1 MIESIEIIRV
11 FSVFVLLFLF
21 YLIFTK
27 SKDDKTIKEDN
38 ENEPQT
44 IDFDNSNIGI
54 DFKLTFEPIKNLS
67 GDNLKAIKIINTVRF
82 GSVQIEIFKGSS
94 FSDDPLK
101 HWIEIKEYKRI
112 TNKLKEDEREPIIL
126 SEMDTNDLIILL
138 TFINK
143 L

>member
-112 TNKLKEDEREPIIL
+112 TNKSKEDEREPIIL

>member
-27 SKDDKTIKEDN
+27 SKDDKTINKDN

-44 IDFDNSNIGI
+44 IDFDKSNIGI
-54 DFKLTFEPIKNLS
+54 DFKLIFEPIKNLS

-101 HWIEIKEYKRI
+101 HWVEIKEYKRI
-112 TNKLKEDEREPIIL
+112 TNKSKEDEREPIIL

>member
-1 MIESIEIIRV
+1 MIESIEIIRM

-27 SKDDKTIKEDN
+27 SKDNKTIKEDN

-112 TNKLKEDEREPIIL
+112 TNKSKEDEREPIIL

>member
-54 DFKLTFEPIKNLS
+54 DFKLIFEPIKNLS

-101 HWIEIKEYKRI
+101 HWVEIKEYKRL
-112 TNKLKEDEREPIIL
+112 TNKSKEDEREPIIL

>member
-1 MIESIEIIRV
+1 MIESIEIIRM

-27 SKDDKTIKEDN
+27 SKDNKTIKEDN

-101 HWIEIKEYKRI
+101 HWIEIKEYKRR
-112 TNKLKEDEREPIIL
+112 TNKSKEDEREPIIL

>member
-1 MIESIEIIRV
+1 MIESIEIIRL

-27 SKDDKTIKEDN
+27 SKDNKTIKEDN

-54 DFKLTFEPIKNLS
+54 DFKLIFEPIKNLS

>member
-44 IDFDNSNIGI
+44 IDFDKSNIGI

-101 HWIEIKEYKRI
+101 HWVEIKEYKRL
-112 TNKLKEDEREPIIL
+112 TNKSKEDEREPIIL

>member
-1 MIESIEIIRV
+1 MIESIEIISMFYV
-11 FSVFVLLFLF
+11 FALLLLF
-21 YLIFTK
+21 YLMFSK
-27 SKDDKTIKEDN
+27 SKDYKAINKDN

-44 IDFDNSNIGI
+44 IDFDKSNIGI

-101 HWIEIKEYKRI
+101 HWIEIKEYKRT
-112 TNKLKEDEREPIIL
+112 TNKSKEDEREPIIL
-126 SEMDTNDLIILL
+126 SEMDTNDVIILL

>member
-112 TNKLKEDEREPIIL
+112 ANKSKEDEREPIIL

>member
-44 IDFDNSNIGI
+44 INFDKSNIGI

-101 HWIEIKEYKRI
+101 HWIEIKEYKRL
-112 TNKLKEDEREPIIL
+112 TNKSKEDEREPIIL
-126 SEMDTNDLIILL
+126 SEMDTNDVIILL

>member
-54 DFKLTFEPIKNLS
+54 DFKLIFEPIKNLS

-101 HWIEIKEYKRI
+101 HWVEIKEYKRI
-112 TNKLKEDEREPIIL
+112 TNKSKEDEREPIIL

>member
-11 FSVFVLLFLF
+11 LSVFVLLFLF

-27 SKDDKTIKEDN
+27 SKDDKTINKDN

-44 IDFDNSNIGI
+44 IDFDKSNIGI
-54 DFKLTFEPIKNLS
+54 DFKLIFEPIKNLS

-101 HWIEIKEYKRI
+101 HWIEIKEYKRL
-112 TNKLKEDEREPIIL
+112 TNKSKEDEREPIIL

>member
-44 IDFDNSNIGI
+44 IDFDKSNIGI
-54 DFKLTFEPIKNLS
+54 DFKLIFEPIKNLS

-101 HWIEIKEYKRI
+101 HWVEIKEYKRI
-112 TNKLKEDEREPIIL
+112 TNKSKEDEREPIIL

>member
-1 MIESIEIIRV
+1 MIESIEIIRM

-27 SKDDKTIKEDN
+27 SKDNKTIKEDN

-67 GDNLKAIKIINTVRF
+67 GDNLKAKIINTVRF

-112 TNKLKEDEREPIIL
+112 TNKSKEDEREPIIL

>member
-44 IDFDNSNIGI
+44 IDFDKSNIGI
-54 DFKLTFEPIKNLS
+54 DFKLIFEPIKNLS

-101 HWIEIKEYKRI
+101 HWVEIKEYKRL
-112 TNKLKEDEREPIIL
+112 TNKSKEDEREPIIL

>member
-1 MIESIEIIRV
+1 MIESIEIIRM

-27 SKDDKTIKEDN
+27 SKDNKTIKEDN

-54 DFKLTFEPIKNLS
+54 DFKLIFEPIKNLS

-112 TNKLKEDEREPIIL
+112 ANKLKEDEREPIIL

>member
-1 MIESIEIIRV
+1 MNESIEIIRV

-44 IDFDNSNIGI
+44 INFDKSNIGI

-112 TNKLKEDEREPIIL
+112 TNKSKEDEREPIIL
-126 SEMDTNDLIILL
+126 SEMDTNDVIILL

>member
-27 SKDDKTIKEDN
+27 SKDYKTIKEDN

-101 HWIEIKEYKRI
+101 HWIEIKEYKRL
-112 TNKLKEDEREPIIL
+112 TNKSKEDEREPIIL
-126 SEMDTNDLIILL
+126 SEMDTNDVIILL

>member
-67 GDNLKAIKIINTVRF
+67 GDNLKAIKIINTIRF

-101 HWIEIKEYKRI
+101 HWIEIKEYKRL
-112 TNKLKEDEREPIIL
+112 TNKSKEDEREPIIL
-126 SEMDTNDLIILL
+126 SEMDTNDVIILL

>member
-38 ENEPQT
+38 ENEPQI
-44 IDFDNSNIGI
+44 IDFDKSNIGI

-101 HWIEIKEYKRI
+101 HWIEIKEYKRL
-112 TNKLKEDEREPIIL
+112 TNKSKEDEREPIIL
-126 SEMDTNDLIILL
+126 SEMDTNDVIILL

>member
-44 IDFDNSNIGI
+44 IDFDKSNIGI

-67 GDNLKAIKIINTVRF
+67 GDNLKAIKIINTIRF

-101 HWIEIKEYKRI
+101 HWIEIKEYKRL
-112 TNKLKEDEREPIIL
+112 TNKSKEDEREPIIL
-126 SEMDTNDLIILL
+126 SEMDTNDVIILL

>member
-11 FSVFVLLFLF
+11 FSFFVLLFLF

-67 GDNLKAIKIINTVRF
+67 GDNLKAIKIINTIRF

-101 HWIEIKEYKRI
+101 HWIEIKEYKRL
-112 TNKLKEDEREPIIL
+112 TNKSKEDEREPIIL
-126 SEMDTNDLIILL
+126 SEMDTNDVIILL

>member
-101 HWIEIKEYKRI
+101 HWIEIKEYKRL
-112 TNKLKEDEREPIIL
+112 TNKSKEDEREPIIL
-126 SEMDTNDLIILL
+126 SEMDTNDVIILL

>member
-1 MIESIEIIRV
+1 MIESIEIIRL

-27 SKDDKTIKEDN
+27 SKDNKTIKEDN

-112 TNKLKEDEREPIIL
+112 TNKSKEDEREPIIL

>member
-27 SKDDKTIKEDN
+27 SKDNKTIKEDN
-38 ENEPQT
+38 ENEPQI

-54 DFKLTFEPIKNLS
+54 DFKLIFEPIKNLS

-112 TNKLKEDEREPIIL
+112 TNKSKEDEREPIIL

>member
-11 FSVFVLLFLF
+11 LSVFVLLFLF

-27 SKDDKTIKEDN
+27 SKDDKTINKDN

-44 IDFDNSNIGI
+44 IDFDKSNIGI
-54 DFKLTFEPIKNLS
+54 DFKLIFEPIKNLS

-82 GSVQIEIFKGSS
+82 GSVQIEIFNGSS
-94 FSDDPLK
+94 FSDDPVK
-101 HWIEIKEYKRI
+101 HWIEIKEYKRL
-112 TNKLKEDEREPIIL
+112 TNKSKEDEREPIVL
-126 SEMDTNDLIILL
+126 SEIDTNDVIILL